1 MRLQDGGELAGRR
14 VGETLE
20 PRFVILAHAL
30 GLLEGGERHE
40 GDADGAGADLG
51 LLALDLKKISNKLNK
66 LAILKM
72 CKRNRHG
79 TDINCALK

>member
-1 MRLQDGGELAGRR
+1 MFSPLVRLQDGGELAGRR

-51 LLALDLKKISNKLNK
+51 LLALNLRLKKSGIYVIQKG
-66 LAILKM
+66 
-72 CKRNRHG
+72 R
-79 TDINCALK
+79 DF